1 MIVRDERPQDHA
13 AVRAVNASA
22 FETPAE
28 ADLVDALR
36 AQAQPI
42 VSLVAEANGEVV
54 GHVLLSPVTL
64 DAHPGL
70 RLMGLAPLAVAP
82 AHQRRGIG
90 AALVRAGLQRCRQ
103 LGIGAVVVPGHPSY
117 YPRFGFQPS
126 ARFGIRSEFDAADEA
141 FMLIELQPECLQGA
155 SGIVRYHALFK
166 AV

>member
-1 MIVRDERPQDHA
+1 MRPPSRRRPKPTWSTRCA
-13 AVRAVNASA
+13 RKRS
-22 FETPAE
+22 
-28 ADLVDALR
+28 R
-36 AQAQPI
+36 
-42 VSLVAEANGEVV
+42 S
-54 GHVLLSPVTL
+54 S
-64 DAHPGL
+64 
-70 RLMGLAPLAVAP
+70 RSSLAVAP

-90 AALVRAGLQRCRQ
+90 AALLRAGLQRCRQ

-155 SGIVRYHALFK
+155 SGIVRYHAVFK